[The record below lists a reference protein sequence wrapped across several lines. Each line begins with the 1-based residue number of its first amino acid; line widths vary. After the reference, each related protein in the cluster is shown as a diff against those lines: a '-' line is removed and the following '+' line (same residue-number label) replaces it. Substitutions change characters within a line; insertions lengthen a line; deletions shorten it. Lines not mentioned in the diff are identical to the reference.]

1 VSVRSEVFQSV
12 EFSTEPAS
20 LKRIRIGRE
29 YLVVGVSFMIF
40 TAPPAITWAGGSEND
55 ALAEITVT
63 AEKQAESLQKT
74 PAAVTAI
81 PGNMLIEAGVTN
93 LNEAE
98 RLVPSVRFQ
107 PEGNNTQ
114 VYIRGV
120 GANEDYPNIEPN
132 VAFNIAGIYQP
143 READSAAFFD
153 VQQLEILPGPQ
164 GTLYGRSAIG
174 GTINLQPTRPDF
186 NNDGWTL
193 VEVGNYS
200 AAHLTVAQNYE
211 ASETVAL
218 RLAIDYNRNSGF
230 ESYGADSK
238 NDSSVRLSMI
248 INPTETLST
257 YVFFQ
262 GVDKHGFFPNA
273 VNKGLDPTTGTY
285 CEQCFLNA
293 DPWNYSRSGA
303 YVGTFGTPAP
313 QRNEYKTALV
323 GGQITYELD
332 GMVLSY
338 LPSYTYLDSNPS
350 YWLGIIESTNS
361 AHYNQLTQE
370 LRLSSAGAGPYTWI
384 AGLAYFNSRNYGTEV
399 LFPNLPIAFYQN
411 QVSYNRLAGESAFG
425 QLTYSLTAN
434 WRVTGGGRLSSTK
447 RDANGLEVEA
457 IGGLPYDFDKTYTH
471 LDWKVGAEYD
481 VSPKIM
487 LYGNVQTGY
496 QQGTFNPI
504 TSTPSQSNALQPE
517 RLIACTVGIKSRWWD
532 DRLQVNDEI
541 YYYEYRNLIIQSY
554 DISAPFNPAFN
565 GRKIGIRGGQVD
577 VLARISSRDDLNV
590 DVGYSRSRN
599 QDVTD
604 PFSGKNYDGLSP
616 PYSPDYTAQLGYT
629 HIIPVGEA
637 AIRAHI
643 DWRFEGSWYADYVH
657 NKGTEQVASNKG
669 YASLIYDATRWST
682 GLWIKNVTNRA
693 TIGAAGAAGLPG
705 PATAF
710 LNDPR
715 TFGARV
721 SVKY

>member
-1 VSVRSEVFQSV
+1 MC
-12 EFSTEPAS
+12 T
-20 LKRIRIGRE
+20 LKPIRD
-29 YLVVGVSFMIF
+29 
-40 TAPPAITWAGGSEND
+40 AGGSFAGGMLFLTLVALFTGTSRADASEAD

-63 AEKQAESLQKT
+63 AEKQTENLQKT
-74 PAAVTAI
+74 SAAVTAI
-81 PGNMLIEAGVTN
+81 PANMLIELGITN

-98 RLVPSVRFQ
+98 RLVPNVRFQ

-174 GTINLQPTRPDF
+174 GTINLTPTRPDF
-186 NNDGWTL
+186 NNDGQTL
-193 VEVGNYS
+193 LEVGNYS
-200 AAHLTVAQNYE
+200 AAHVTVTQNYR
-211 ASETVAL
+211 ASEIVAL
-218 RLAIDYNRNSGF
+218 RLAVDYNRNSGF
-230 ESYGADSK
+230 QSYGADSK
-238 NDSSVRLSMI
+238 NDTAMRLSMI
-248 INPTETLST
+248 INPTDKLSA
-257 YVFFQ
+257 YLFFQ
-262 GVDKHGFFPNA
+262 GADKRGFFPNA
-273 VNKGLDPTTGTY
+273 INKGLDPNTGAY
-285 CEQCFLNA
+285 CERCFLNS
-293 DPWNYSRSGA
+293 DPWNYTRTGA
-303 YVGTFGTPAP
+303 FVGTFGTPAP
-313 QRNEYKTALV
+313 QKNEYKTDLI
-323 GGQITYELD
+323 GGQVTYQLD

-370 LRLSSAGAGPYTWI
+370 LRLASTGSGPYKWL
-384 AGLAYFNSRNYGTEV
+384 AGLAYFNSRNYGTEY
-399 LFPNLPIAFYQN
+399 LFPNLPIAFYQS
-411 QVSYNRLAGESAFG
+411 QVSYNRLMGESGFG

-447 RDANGLEVEA
+447 RDAMGLEVEA
-457 IGGLPYDFDKTYTH
+457 IGGLPYGFDKTYTH
-471 LDWKVGAEYD
+471 IDWKAGSEYD

-504 TSTPSQSNALQPE
+504 AATPSQSNAVRPE
-517 RLIACTVGIKSRWWD
+517 RLIAYTAGIKSRWWD
-532 DRLQVNDEI
+532 DRLQINNEL
-541 YYYEYRNLIIQSY
+541 YYYEYSDLIIQSY

-565 GRKIGIRGGQVD
+565 GNKVAIRGDQ
-577 VLARISSRDDLNV
+577 LDLQTSLSAQDALNINL
-590 DVGYSRSRN
+590 GYSRSRN
-599 QDVTD
+599 QNVTD
-604 PFSGKNYDGLSP
+604 PFSGKNYNGLSP

-629 HIIPVGEA
+629 HSFPVGSA
-637 AIRAHI
+637 AVRAHV

-669 YASLIYDATRWST
+669 YASLIYDETRWT
-682 GLWIKNVTNRA
+682 AGLWIKNITNRA
-693 TIGAAGAAGLPG
+693 TIGAAAAAGIPG

-715 TFGARV
+715 TRHG
-721 SVKY
+721 